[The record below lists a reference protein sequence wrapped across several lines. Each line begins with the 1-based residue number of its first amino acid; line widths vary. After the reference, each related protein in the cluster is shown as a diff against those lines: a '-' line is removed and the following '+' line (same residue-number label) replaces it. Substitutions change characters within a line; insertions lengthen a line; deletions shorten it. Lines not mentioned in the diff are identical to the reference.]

1 MANVAQCSSE
11 AKRRRTLRD
20 TQERAIDSCCRYRA
34 QCAFAAQVSALEHN
48 VSPITAVPAWHG
60 KSGSTNYDD
69 DERLSLLPA
78 GLPDPGSWAGSCL
91 RRSRRWTTS
100 SIDEWCTMR
109 ASKARPR
116 TSALHVHVLTR
127 VGLILKLAQGG
138 IATIITTTPTTAVSA
153 AVTAAAVVATTAVT
167 TIATA
172 AATTTAAAAAL
183 HYRCAAAATVAIVT
197 TATATATAAVIA
209 AVIAAVNAAAA
220 STIITAII
228 TTAATLTAVNTSP
241 HHRRS
246 PRHHRRIRH
255 HRRNR
260 LSLFALCPCCRCY
273 CYEFHSSGLAHARPD
288 GGIAARALLHIDV
301 LVPACSNAAAP
312 HGLLACFVVAVPR
325 GL

>member
-1 MANVAQCSSE
+1 MRRHPPVVLDGLRSSAETSLAAARWAGSNLQRLLWPWCHSWPRPSQCCHARLTHVECGAVANVAQCSSE

-127 VGLILKLAQGG
+127 VGLILELTQGG
-138 IATIITTTPTTAVSA
+138 TTRGV
-153 AVTAAAVVATTAVT
+153 
-167 TIATA
+167 
-172 AATTTAAAAAL
+172 
-183 HYRCAAAATVAIVT
+183 
-197 TATATATAAVIA
+197 
-209 AVIAAVNAAAA
+209 
-220 STIITAII
+220 
-228 TTAATLTAVNTSP
+228 
-241 HHRRS
+241 
-246 PRHHRRIRH
+246 PRK
-255 HRRNR
+255 
-260 LSLFALCPCCRCY
+260 
-273 CYEFHSSGLAHARPD
+273 
-288 GGIAARALLHIDV
+288 IDV
-301 LVPACSNAAAP
+301 FSTACSHNKL
-312 HGLLACFVVAVPR
+312 HTCVLR
-325 GL
+325 SRR